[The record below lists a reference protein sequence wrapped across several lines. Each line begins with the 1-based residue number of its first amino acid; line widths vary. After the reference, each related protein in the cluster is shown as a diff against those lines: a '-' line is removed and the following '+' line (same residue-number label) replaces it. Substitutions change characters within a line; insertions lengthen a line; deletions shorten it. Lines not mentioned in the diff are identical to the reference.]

1 MSIATRATRA
11 EDVRQL
17 LPDSLATT
25 AIGMFTAWFALWSW
39 RGLVEHPQHFL
50 GPALAAGLLL
60 VAAGSVSRALRVPVA
75 LVPLVELVVAGLFV
89 NHHYASAASWHGV
102 LPTRASLGSLVD
114 TAVAGAGAINK
125 YTSPVPAR
133 YAESYLFLLVC
144 SIGIMLAV
152 DLLACGLR
160 RVPLAGLPVLLTLTI
175 PISILDSGL
184 AWPIF
189 VITALLYLLLLSTEQ
204 ARRVLA
210 WGRSVAGTGR
220 RWDSLDQAASG
231 SSIRSAALRIGLLAT
246 AGALL
251 LPIVIPV
258 TDGVFGKPGGSGI
271 GNGPGG
277 NVVIKNPIVDL
288 RRDLVQKKHVP
299 LVYAQTNDRDR
310 SYLRLAVL
318 DEYTGNEWKPSP
330 RHLPERNRVDGRL
343 PDPPGLFRSVPG
355 STASWSLSLAP
366 SFDTQWLPT
375 PYPARS
381 VHIGGDWRY
390 DSRTLDIVNAAAHR
404 DLGNTAYTATAFHP
418 HYDARQLAD
427 TLSAPGDVQGPM
439 TSVPTNLPPV
449 IARTALRV
457 TSKAQS
463 PYARAVALQDWFR
476 DNGGFTYST
485 ARRPGS
491 GMSELAA
498 FITHD
503 KVGYCEQFAAA
514 MAVMGRT
521 LGIPS
526 RVVVGFLHPQSA
538 GQPGTWVYTTDD
550 LHAWPEM
557 YFTGFGWVVFDPTP
571 AVRSGAAP
579 PYTQQQLPG
588 NVPTSTIATPT
599 PSTKQLPKGEKLQQS
614 PTSTASG
621 PGPMLW
627 LPVGAGVLV
636 LLLLAALPRLVR
648 DARRRAWLRPG
659 QGATGLAAGVWAEL
673 RATAV
678 DLGLAW
684 PAGRSA
690 RETGRVLARHLP
702 GDDLVALEEL
712 VGFVERA
719 RYARPFELGDDEERQ
734 VTGRVAEV
742 TRGLTA
748 AASRGRRR
756 LAAVLPPS
764 VLRRNRPAPV
774 PAAEERREVGV

>member
-1 MSIATRATRA
+1 MSIAARATHTQ
-11 EDVRQL
+11 DVRHL
-17 LPDSLATT
+17 VPDTLGST
-25 AIGMFTAWFALWSW
+25 AIAMFTAWFALWSW

-60 VAAGSVSRALRVPVA
+60 VAAGAVARSLRVPVA
-75 LVPLVELVVAGLFV
+75 LVPVAEIVVVGLFV

-102 LPTRASLGSLVD
+102 VPTRDSLGSLVD
-114 TAVAGAGAINK
+114 TAIAGAGAINK

-133 YAESYLFLLVC
+133 YDESYLFLLVC
-144 SIGIMLAV
+144 SVGIMLAV

-184 AWPIF
+184 TWPIF
-189 VITALLYLLLLSTEQ
+189 VITTLLYLLLLSTEQ
-204 ARRVLA
+204 SRRVLA

-246 AGALL
+246 AGALA
-251 LPIVIPV
+251 LPILIPV
-258 TDGVFGKPGGSGI
+258 TDGVFDKPGGNGI

-299 LVYAQTNDRDR
+299 LVYAQTSDRDR

-330 RHLPERNRVDGRL
+330 RHLPESNRVDGRL
-343 PDPPGLFRSVPG
+343 PEPPGLFRSVPG
-355 STASWSLSLAP
+355 TTASWSLSLAP

-375 PYPARS
+375 PYPVRS
-381 VHIGGDWRY
+381 IQIDGDWRY
-390 DSRTLDIVNAAAHR
+390 DSRTLDVVDTDAHPN
-404 DLGNTAYTATAFHP
+404 LGNTTYRLTAFHP
-418 HYDARQLAD
+418 HYNAVQLDD

-457 TSKAQS
+457 TLKAQS
-463 PYARAVALQDWFR
+463 PFARAVALQDWFR
-476 DNGGFTYST
+476 TDGGFTYST
-485 ARRPGS
+485 DRRPGS

-498 FITHD
+498 FITND

-514 MAVMGRT
+514 MGVMGRT

-526 RVVVGFLHPQSA
+526 RVVVGFLNPQSA
-538 GQPGTWVYTTDD
+538 GSPNTWVYTTDD
-550 LHAWPEM
+550 LHAWTEM
-557 YFTGFGWVVFDPTP
+557 YFSGYGWVIFDPTP
-571 AVRSGAAP
+571 PVRSGAP
-579 PYTQQQLPG
+579 PSYTQQPLPQHD
-588 NVPTSTIATPT
+588 PTATVASPT
-599 PSTKQLPKGEKLQQS
+599 PKPQHAPKEEKLQDPAAATGS
-614 PTSTASG
+614 GSG
-621 PGPMLW
+621 PTLW

-636 LLLLAALPRLVR
+636 LLMLAASPRLVR
-648 DARRRAWLRPG
+648 DARRRGWLRPG
-659 QGATGLAAGVWAEL
+659 QGTAGLASGAWAEL
-673 RATAV
+673 HATAV

-684 PAGRSA
+684 PTGRSA
-690 RETGRVLARHLP
+690 RETGRVLARHL
-702 GDDLVALEEL
+702 GGGDLVALEEL

-719 RYARPFELGDDEERQ
+719 RYARPFELDGEEERQ
-734 VTGRVAEV
+734 VTGRVEQV
-742 TRGLTA
+742 TGALA
-748 AASRGRRR
+748 GAASPARRR
-756 LAAVLPPS
+756 LASVLPPS
-764 VLRRNRPAPV
+764 VLRRRQPTPV
-774 PAAEERREVGV
+774 PAAEERTEVGV

>member
-1 MSIATRATRA
+1 MTIAVRAPRTQ
-11 EDVRQL
+11 DVRHL

-25 AIGMFTAWFALWSW
+25 AIAMFTAWFALWSW

-60 VAAGSVSRALRVPVA
+60 VAAGAVSRALRVPVA
-75 LVPLVELVVAGLFV
+75 LVPLVELVVVGLFV
-89 NHHYASAASWHGV
+89 NHHYASATSWHGV
-102 LPTRASLGSLVD
+102 VPTRGSLGSLVD

-125 YTSPVPAR
+125 YTSPVPSR
-133 YAESYLFLLVC
+133 YAEAYLFLLVC
-144 SIGIMLAV
+144 SVGIMLAV
-152 DLLACGLR
+152 DLLGCGLR

-184 AWPIF
+184 AWPVF

-204 ARRVLA
+204 ARRVLG

-251 LPIVIPV
+251 LPLLIPV
-258 TDGVFGKPGGSGI
+258 TDGVFGKGGGNGI

-318 DEYTGNEWKPSP
+318 DQYTGNEWKPSP
-330 RHLPERNRVDGRL
+330 RHLPERNRADGPL
-343 PDPPGLFRSVPG
+343 PAPPGLFQSVPG
-355 STASWSLSLAP
+355 TTASWSLSLAP

-375 PYPARS
+375 PYPLRS
-381 VHIGGDWRY
+381 IQIGGDWRY
-390 DSRTLDIVNAAAHR
+390 DSRTLDIVDADGHR
-404 DLGNTAYTATAFHP
+404 DLGNTTYRLTAFHP
-418 HYDARQLAD
+418 RYSAVRLDD

-457 TSKAQS
+457 TSKAGS
-463 PYARAVALQDWFR
+463 PYQRAVDLQDWFR
-476 DNGGFTYST
+476 DTGGFTYST

-498 FITHD
+498 FITTD
-503 KVGYCEQFAAA
+503 KIGFCEQFAAA

-557 YFTGFGWVVFDPTP
+557 YFSGYGWVIFDPTP
-571 AVRSGAAP
+571 AVRTGAAP
-579 PYTQQQLPG
+579 AYTRQQLPQHASPTT
-588 NVPTSTIATPT
+588 VPTPT
-599 PSTKQLPKGEKLQQS
+599 PSSKHAPKDEKLQQ
-614 PTSTASG
+614 PAAATGSG

-636 LLLLAALPRLVR
+636 LLLLASSPRLVR

-659 QGATGLAAGVWAEL
+659 QGAPGLAAGAWAEL
-673 RATAV
+673 HATAV
-678 DLGLAW
+678 DLGLPW

-690 RETGRVLARHLP
+690 RETGRVLARHVG

-719 RYARPFELGDDEERQ
+719 RYARPFDLDDVEERA
-734 VTGRVAEV
+734 VTGQVEQVSRA
-742 TRGLTA
+742 LTE

-756 LAAVLPPS
+756 LATLLPPS
-764 VLRRNRPAPV
+764 VLRRSQRAPV
-774 PAAEERREVGV
+774 PATEERTEVGV